1 MIETCEREKID
12 LLLIAG
18 DLFHRQP
25 LLRELKEVSYLF
37 GKLTKTQVILV
48 AGNHDYIKK
57 DSYYRTFHWQ
67 KHVHMISADEPQCI
81 ELPEISTSVCGFS
94 YHSREIRERLDI
106 SRLKKGRQKYEILLL
121 HGGDET
127 HVPFNRE
134 DLRRVDYD
142 YVALGHI
149 HKPQTVIDGK
159 AAYSGALEPIDK
171 NDTGKHGFIK
181 GEITGEGCRIRFVP
195 ASVRHYIHEKITV
208 TPQFTDQELQERIEA
223 CIREQGEQHFYK
235 FILTGFRDPDIMFE
249 TVRRFS
255 PGDSLYGHPAFGN
268 EHGWNILEIAD
279 RTTPTYDFEQLM
291 KQHKEDILGAFIEE
305 LSEYPQE
312 SIQYR
317 ALCEGVQALMDT
329 RRG

>member
-1 MIETCEREKID
+1 M
-12 LLLIAG
+12 
-18 DLFHRQP
+18 
-25 LLRELKEVSYLF
+25 
-37 GKLTKTQVILV
+37 
-48 AGNHDYIKK
+48 
-57 DSYYRTFHWQ
+57 
-67 KHVHMISADEPQCI
+67 
-81 ELPEISTSVCGFS
+81 
-94 YHSREIRERLDI
+94 
-106 SRLKKGRQKYEILLL
+106 
-121 HGGDET
+121 
-127 HVPFNRE
+127 
-134 DLRRVDYD
+134 
-142 YVALGHI
+142 
-149 HKPQTVIDGK
+149 IDGK

-181 GEITGEGCRIRFVP
+181 GEITDEGCRIRFVP
-195 ASVRHYIHEKITV
+195 ASVRRYIHEKITV